1 MKRLK
6 TFKLALDW
14 TPNINH
20 IGFFVAQK
28 KEFYQEKGIDL
39 EIISPEADNYEHSP
53 AKKVELG
60 LADIALCPTES
71 IISFRTKDSPFSL
84 MAIATLFQRD
94 VSAIAVR
101 EDSNVNRPMDLDS
114 KSYASYGARYE
125 DLIVK
130 ELIKKDGGV
139 GDLDIHYPERLGV
152 WNALI
157 NQNLDATWIF
167 LNWEGIQR
175 PNFKFF
181 KLEDYGI
188 PYSYS
193 PLIVV
198 PHLLIERSKDE
209 LRRFLSATKKG
220 LLYSFKHTEE
230 STNILRPNVP
240 LEERNIDL
248 VNTLEFSKDYF
259 GDDETFGKIDPKVFD
274 DFFKWI
280 KSKEIESFNLK
291 SSQFYIDLEF

>member
-1 MKRLK
+1 LERLK

-28 KEFYQEKGIDL
+28 KEFYQKEGVDL
-39 EIISPEADNYEHSP
+39 EIISPLADNYEHSP
-53 AKKVELG
+53 AKKLELG

-71 IISFRTKDSPFSL
+71 IISFRTKESPFNL
-84 MAIATLFQRD
+84 MAIATLYQRD
-94 VSAIAVR
+94 ISAIAVR
-101 EDSNVNRPMDLDS
+101 EDSPVNRPMDLDS
-114 KSYASYGARYE
+114 RTYASYGARYE

-130 ELIKKDGGV
+130 ELIKKDGGE
-139 GDLDIHYPERLGV
+139 GDLDIRYPERLGV

-157 NQNLDATWIF
+157 NQNFDATWIF

-193 PLIVV
+193 PLIAV
-198 PHLLIERSKDE
+198 PHLLIDRDRDE
-209 LRRFLSATKKG
+209 LRSFLSATKKG
-220 LLYSFKHTEE
+220 FLYAVKHPEE
-230 STNILRPNVP
+230 STNILKPYVP
-240 LEERNIDL
+240 PEENNIDL
-248 VNTLEFSKDYF
+248 IDSLEFSKDYF
-259 GDDETFGKIDPKVFD
+259 GDDETFGKINPKIFD
-274 DFFKWI
+274 DFCNWI
-280 KSKEIESFNLK
+280 KNKEIENYDLN
-291 SSQFYIDLEF
+291 SSQLYIDLEI

>member
-1 MKRLK
+1 MKRPR

-20 IGFFVAQK
+20 IGFFVAK
-28 KEFYQEKGIDL
+28 EKEFYQEKGIDL
-39 EIISPEADNYEHSP
+39 EIISPDTDNYENSP
-53 AKKVELG
+53 AKKLELG

-71 IISFRTKDSPFSL
+71 IISFRTKESPFNL
-84 MAIATLFQRD
+84 MAIATLYQRD
-94 VSAIAVR
+94 ISAIAVR
-101 EDSNVNRPMDLDS
+101 EDSQVNRPKDLDS
-114 KSYASYGARYE
+114 RTYASYGARYE

-139 GDLDIHYPERLGV
+139 GELDIRYPDRLGV

-157 NQNLDATWIF
+157 DQNLDATWIF

-193 PLIVV
+193 PLIAVS
-198 PHLLIERSKDE
+198 HLLIDSDRDE
-209 LRRFLSATKKG
+209 LRSFLMATKKG
-220 LLYSFKHTEE
+220 FLYAVNHPEE
-230 STNILRPNVP
+230 STNILKPYVP
-240 LEERNIDL
+240 LKENNIDL
-248 VNTLEFSKDYF
+248 IDSLEFSKDYF

-280 KSKEIESFNLK
+280 KSKEIESYSLK

>member
-28 KEFYQEKGIDL
+28 KEFYQEKGIVL
-39 EIISPEADNYEHSP
+39 EIISPEADNYEYSP

-71 IISFRTKDSPFSL
+71 IISFRTKDSPFKL

-130 ELIKKDGGV
+130 ELIKKDGGA
-139 GDLDIHYPERLGV
+139 GDLDIRYPDRLGV

-181 KLEDYGI
+181 KFEDYGI

-193 PLIVV
+193 PLVVV

-220 LLYSFKHTEE
+220 LLYAIKHTEE
-230 STNILRPNVP
+230 STNILRPYVP
-240 LEERNIDL
+240 LEERDIDL
-248 VNTLEFSKDYF
+248 INSLEYSKDYY
-259 GDDETFGKIDPKVFD
+259 GDDETFGKIDPKV
-274 DFFKWI
+274 
-280 KSKEIESFNLK
+280 L
-291 SSQFYIDLEF
+291 DLSLIHI